1 MSKKQ
6 IVKSSRPPVF
16 AAIDFET
23 ADYWHDSACSVAVV
37 RVEDNKIVERVHHY
51 IRPPR
56 QEFVFTHVHGITWED
71 VVDAPKFSQIWPDL
85 HKVISGVEFLA
96 AHNAPFDRAVL
107 DKCCSK
113 ANFKLP
119 DVPFQ
124 CTMRLARE
132 IWGLRPTKLSDVCAH
147 LDIPLQ
153 HHNAK
158 SDAEACA
165 KIVIAA
171 MKAGAS
177 LS

>member
-1 MSKKQ
+1 MSKNPISQ
-6 IVKSSRPPVF
+6 PSRPPVF

-37 RVEDNKIVERVHHY
+37 RVEDNKIVERVHHF

-56 QEFVFTHVHGITWED
+56 KEFIFTHVHGITWED
-71 VVDAPKFSQIWPDL
+71 VADAPKFCQIWPDL
-85 HKVISGVEFLA
+85 SKIIAGVEFLA

-107 DKCCSK
+107 DKCCGK
-113 ANFKLP
+113 ARLRMP

-132 IWGLRPTKLSDVCAH
+132 VWGIRPTKLSDVCKH
-147 LDIPLQ
+147 LRISLR
-153 HHNAK
+153 HHDAK

-165 KIVIAA
+165 KIIIEAL
-171 MKAGAS
+171 KAGAS